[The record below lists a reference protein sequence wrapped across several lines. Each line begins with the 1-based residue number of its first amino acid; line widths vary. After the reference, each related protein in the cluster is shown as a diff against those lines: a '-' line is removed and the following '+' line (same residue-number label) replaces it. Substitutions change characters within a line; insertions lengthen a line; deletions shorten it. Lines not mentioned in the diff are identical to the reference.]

1 MSLQIALV
9 TAFLSV
15 AAPPATR
22 VAVLVEDPGQGTPS
36 LASIESKLQSM
47 GYEVVATET
56 AERMRKV
63 VAPKDLL
70 GSRLPEGLS
79 VFEADAVLAGTVA
92 YGEPMD
98 VEGVKSV
105 GVSMTVR
112 LIDLGT
118 GQAIATF
125 HASGQGVGA
134 GGPAV
139 LTRGA
144 TQAVRQLFKKK
155 GLTAA
160 LKKVGQ
166 SSGSVTL
173 VVQGLP
179 NRDALVEL
187 QSDLSK
193 AMAGAP
199 IKEVYFAR
207 GLGKLVLGG
216 SKSDKAMAGPDIA
229 NLINDNRKLALAV
242 DEVANTRI
250 VARYDRARTVNV
262 KALVMQPRLPKKSA
276 TKAKELGRYV
286 ATQLATF
293 EFARAAF
300 QSGTMSRKAALKRA
314 KAGGYD
320 VLVESEVLG
329 SGASAALTLRVI
341 DVATGRPIHRQQ
353 QVLAEGKQ
361 TFGAAKTL
369 VAELRTVLPEKLAAR
384 SATDATGH
392 PTTAQPTQM
401 RAEGD
406 GAK

>member
-125 HASGQGVGA
+125 HAAGQGVGA

-187 QSDLSK
+187 QADLSK

-229 NLINDNRKLALAV
+229 NLINDNRKLALSV

-300 QSGTMSRKAALKRA
+300 QSGRMSRKAALKRA
-314 KAGGYD
+314 KEGGYD

-341 DVATGRPIHRQQ
+341 DVTTGRPIHRQQ

-369 VAELRTVLPEKLAAR
+369 VAELQTVLPEKLAAR
-384 SATDATGH
+384 RATDASGH

-406 GAK
+406 GTK